1 MCVELLLFEV
11 CVWAQED
18 VGKIVFIKKKKTF
31 GIIPRS

>member
-31 GIIPRS
+31 GIVPRS